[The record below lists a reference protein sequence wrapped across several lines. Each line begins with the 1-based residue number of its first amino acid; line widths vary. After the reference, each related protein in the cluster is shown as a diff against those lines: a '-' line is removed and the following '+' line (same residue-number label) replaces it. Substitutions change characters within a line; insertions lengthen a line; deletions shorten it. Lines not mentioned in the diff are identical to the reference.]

1 MSLKLW
7 SIRFMI
13 NSKSKILLES
23 FIVYLYLLG
32 LTWIS
37 FRSLFINALLNLF
50 IFLTINWSLYWL
62 DIIANLSFL
71 FIISVNWKWKSV
83 IKSWNLRSRG
93 KNLFLF
99 KFYIIILI
107 ILWLRFFMFVS
118 AFFIKYSIVF
128 SNFLRFSFA
137 LST

>member
-37 FRSLFINALLNLF
+37 FRSLFINTLLNLF

-71 FIISVNWKWKSV
+71 FVISVNWEWKSV

-107 ILWLRFFMFVS
+107 ILWLRFFLFVS
-118 AFFIKYSIVF
+118 AFFIKYFIVF

-137 LST
+137 LSA